1 MNHNQTV
8 RPLLFAM
15 LASLSG
21 ASQAVSFTH
30 NDITLDINGTI
41 NGFYVNREAQS
52 INRATGASTTTN
64 NSELTNG
71 LLPGWINFVATTQ
84 ANGQDIKAHFSFAPG
99 INNNSQTVGL
109 PIGNNA
115 GGAGTTN
122 PYSQI
127 DTRNVYFQFGN
138 SSWGTLKFGR
148 DIGLFG
154 QNIILSDMTLIGVG
168 GTSNAGI
175 PYNTTFGMI
184 GHGYMYTGFQPQITY
199 TTPNLNGLQAAIGI
213 FQPSKFAGDETK
225 APGIQGMASYDWK
238 GSSASGKLWTGFVSQ
253 TTSCSVSPCSTSS
266 FSANGFELGAK
277 AGFGNFE
284 AVAYA
289 FTGSGLGLSTVG
301 MIGHGY
307 MYTGFQPQITY
318 TTPNYSGLQASVG
331 IFQPSKFA
339 GDETETPGVQGMA
352 SYDWKGSSASG
363 KLWTGF
369 VSQTTS
375 CSVSP
380 CATSSFSANGFELGA
395 KAGFGNFEAVAYV
408 FTGSGLGLS
417 TVGAQFYGGSNGAGN
432 KTDSEGYFL
441 QGTYKFGDTKVGLN
455 YGENKDKNGYALT
468 GASSMDNIKN
478 RAYTLGVYH
487 SLNKYITLVGEF
499 NDEKVTNVSDTNYD
513 NKNRT
518 LSFGGLIFF

>member
-1 MNHNQTV
+1 MNQNQSV

-15 LASLSG
+15 LATLSG

-41 NGFYVNREAQS
+41 NGFYVNREAKS
-52 INRATGASTTTN
+52 INRATGETTTTN

-99 INNNSQTVGL
+99 INNNSQVVGL

-115 GGAGTTN
+115 DGAGTTN

-138 SSWGTLKFGR
+138 NNWGTLKFGR

-154 QNIILSDMTLIGVG
+154 QHIILSDMTLIGVG

-199 TTPNLNGLQAAIGI
+199 TTPNYGGFQASAGI

-225 APGIQGMASYDWK
+225 TPGFQAIATYDWK
-238 GSSASGKLWTGFVSQ
+238 ASASSGKVWGGVVTQS
-253 TTSCSVSPCSTSS
+253 TSCSSGSCSTDS
-266 FSANGFELGAK
+266 FTATGYELGAK
-277 AGFGNFE
+277 AGFGDFE

-289 FTGSGLGLSTVG
+289 FG
-301 MIGHGY
+301 
-307 MYTGFQPQITY
+307 
-318 TTPNYSGLQASVG
+318 
-331 IFQPSKFA
+331 
-339 GDETETPGVQGMA
+339 
-352 SYDWKGSSASG
+352 
-363 KLWTGF
+363 
-369 VSQTTS
+369 
-375 CSVSP
+375 
-380 CATSSFSANGFELGA
+380 
-395 KAGFGNFEAVAYV
+395 
-408 FTGSGLGLS
+408 GSGLGLS
-417 TVGAQFYGGSNGAGN
+417 TVGAQFFGGSNGSGD
-432 KTDSEGYFL
+432 KTDSQGYFL
-441 QGTYKFGDTKVGLN
+441 QGTYKFGATKIGLN
-455 YGENKDKNGYALT
+455 FGENKDKNGYALT
-468 GASSMDNIKN
+468 GASSMNSITNK
-478 RAYTLGVYH
+478 AYTLGVYH
-487 SLNKYITLVGEF
+487 SLNKYITLVGEL
-499 NDEKVTNVSDTNYD
+499 NQEKITNVTDTNFD

-518 LSFGGLIFF
+518 LSVGGLIFF

>member
-1 MNHNQTV
+1 MHNSMSI
-8 RPLLFAM
+8 RPLV
-15 LASLSG
+15 LALLACASTG
-21 ASQAVSFTH
+21 SQAVSFIQ
-30 NDITLDINGTI
+30 NDVTLDINGTI
-41 NGFYVNREAQS
+41 NGFYVNREAKT
-52 INRATGASTTTN
+52 INRSTGATTTTN
-64 NSELTNG
+64 NSALTNG

-138 SSWGTLKFGR
+138 NNWGSLKFGR

-154 QNIILSDMTLIGVG
+154 RDIILSDMTLLGVG

-199 TTPNLNGLQAAIGI
+199 STPNVGGFQASVGI

-225 APGIQGMASYDWK
+225 APGFQGVATYDWK
-238 GSSASGKLWTGFVSQ
+238 RNEASGKVWTGAVSQ
-253 TTSCSVSPCSTSS
+253 TTSCAVSPCATSS
-266 FSANGFELGAK
+266 YTANGFEVGAK
-277 AGFGNFE
+277 AGYGNFE

-301 MIGHGY
+301 
-307 MYTGFQPQITY
+307 
-318 TTPNYSGLQASVG
+318 
-331 IFQPSKFA
+331 
-339 GDETETPGVQGMA
+339 
-352 SYDWKGSSASG
+352 
-363 KLWTGF
+363 
-369 VSQTTS
+369 
-375 CSVSP
+375 
-380 CATSSFSANGFELGA
+380 
-395 KAGFGNFEAVAYV
+395 
-408 FTGSGLGLS
+408 
-417 TVGAQFYGGSNGAGN
+417 AQFYGGSNNRGN
-432 KTDSEGYFL
+432 KTESDGYFL

-455 YGENKDKNGYALT
+455 YGENKDKDGFALT
-468 GASSMDNIKN
+468 GTSPLNSIKN

-487 SLNKYITLVGEF
+487 SLNKFITLVGEF
-499 NDEKVTNVSDTNYD
+499 NDEKVTNVSDTNFD

>member
-301 MIGHGY
+301 
-307 MYTGFQPQITY
+307 
-318 TTPNYSGLQASVG
+318 
-331 IFQPSKFA
+331 
-339 GDETETPGVQGMA
+339 
-352 SYDWKGSSASG
+352 
-363 KLWTGF
+363 
-369 VSQTTS
+369 
-375 CSVSP
+375 
-380 CATSSFSANGFELGA
+380 
-395 KAGFGNFEAVAYV
+395 
-408 FTGSGLGLS
+408 
-417 TVGAQFYGGSNGAGN
+417 AQFYGGSNGAGN
-432 KTDSEGYFL
+432 KTDSDGYFL

-468 GASSMDNIKN
+468 GTSPMNSIKN

-487 SLNKYITLVGEF
+487 SLNKFITLVGEF

-518 LSFGGLIFF
+518 LSFGGIIFF